1 MIEIFFYYCLIR
13 NLHIIDNFFFFKYFS
28 NHRCLLEKYQFGMK
42 IKKKKLI
49 KYQIC
54 FLDEFFI

>member
-13 NLHIIDNFFFFKYFS
+13 NLHIIDNFFFKYFS